1 MDYYET
7 IIEKGLENA
16 ERTRKEKVEDGD
28 NVWTSKEREINLSES
43 GVPGLPSHLW

>member
-16 ERTRKEKVEDGD
+16 ERSRKEKIEDGD
-28 NVWTSKEREINLSES
+28 NVRPPKEREVDNS
-43 GVPGLPSHLW
+43 GQGAPGIPSHLW